1 MTRFRLSRRQMM
13 AGGLSFT
20 ALAAAGGYLTSADA
34 HDFFSAMLQSE
45 LPGVKISDATIRA
58 FTADAMKGRHRT
70 FAPKLKVLS
79 MASRTIGYAG
89 VTAMLS
95 RSFAYERFRR
105 ELFTQF
111 LLSTDFFT
119 LPNPTAREL
128 AYLGP
133 TAGCGSNPFARFEP
147 A

>member
-1 MTRFRLSRRQMM
+1 MTRFQLSRRQMM
-13 AGGLSFT
+13 AGGLSLV
-20 ALAAAGGYLTSADA
+20 ALSAVGGYLGSAHA
-34 HDFFSAMLQSE
+34 SDFFTAMLQSE

-79 MASRTIGYAG
+79 MASRIVGYRG
-89 VTAMLS
+89 VTAMLA
-95 RSFAYERFRR
+95 RSSAYEKFRR

-119 LPNPTAREL
+119 LPDPTAREL
-128 AYLGP
+128 TYLGP
-133 TAGCGSNPFARFEP
+133 TLACGNPFARFQP

>member
-1 MTRFRLSRRQMM
+1 MTRFNLSRRQMM

-20 ALAAAGGYLTSADA
+20 VLAAGGGYLTSADA
-34 HDFFSAMLQSE
+34 QDFFTAMLQSE

-58 FTADAMKGRHRT
+58 FTSDAMKGRHST

-79 MASRTIGYAG
+79 MASRVVGYRG
-89 VTAMLS
+89 VTAMLA
-95 RSFAYERFRR
+95 RSSAYEQFRR

-119 LPNPTAREL
+119 LHDPTAREL
-128 AYLGP
+128 TYLGP
-133 TAGCGSNPFARFEP
+133 TMACGNPFAQFEP

>member
-1 MTRFRLSRRQMM
+1 MTRFRLTRRQMM
-13 AGGLSFT
+13 AGGFSFVALS
-20 ALAAAGGYLTSADA
+20 AVGGFLGSADA
-34 HDFFSAMLQSE
+34 HDFFTAMLQSE

-79 MASRTIGYAG
+79 MACRAIGYSG

-95 RSFAYERFRR
+95 RSLAYDKFRR

-119 LPNPTAREL
+119 LSDPTAREL
-128 AYLGP
+128 TYLGP
-133 TAGCGSNPFARFEP
+133 ILACGNPFARFGP